1 MILSCLGAS
10 LRSLSCSENVDVN
23 DAMDGEKH
31 FEFRKDYKIQNADE
45 SYPPFLLLVSGKS

>member
-23 DAMDGEKH
+23 DAMYGEKH
-31 FEFRKDYKIQNADE
+31 FEFRKDYKIQNADGL
-45 SYPPFLLLVSGKS
+45 YPLFLLLVSGKS